1 MFIQTEETPN
11 PNALKFLTNSKILSD
26 NQNITYTKDGNLSTS
41 PKFIQD
47 IFAINAVKNIT
58 AFPDFLTVLIE
69 DEAKW
74 QTIRP
79 EIIHILIEHG
89 SNGKLQI
96 ATQSNENEEKPEAN
110 FEGIEKE
117 IHDLIEERVRPAVE
131 MDGGDI
137 EFVKFE
143 AETGIVYVRMKGSC
157 SGCPSSSA
165 TLKDGIKRMLEYY
178 VPEVTDV
185 LPVEE

>member
-11 PNALKFLTNSKILSD
+11 PNALKFLTNSQIITE
-26 NQNITYTKDGNLSTS
+26 NQNITYTKNGNLSNA

-47 IFAINAVKNIT
+47 IFAIQAVKTIT
-58 AFPDFLTVLIE
+58 VFPEFLTVAIE
-69 DEAKW
+69 DETKW

-79 EIIHILIEHG
+79 EIIHILIEYG
-89 SNGKLQI
+89 SNGTLKI
-96 ATQSNENEEKPEAN
+96 EANPSEEKPKQTN

-117 IHDLIEERVRPAVE
+117 IFELIEERVRPAVE

-165 TLKDGIKRMLEYY
+165 TLKSGIKRMLEYY

-185 LPVEE
+185 LPIEE

>member
-11 PNALKFLTNSKILSD
+11 PNALKFITNSQIIED
-26 NQNITYTKDGNLSTS
+26 NQNITYTREGDLLSV
-41 PKFIQD
+41 PIFVQD
-47 IFAINAVKNIT
+47 IFAISSVKSVTVFPNFIT
-58 AFPDFLTVLIE
+58 VMINEGTTWEF
-69 DEAKW
+69 
-74 QTIRP
+74 IRP
-79 EIIHILIEHG
+79 EIIHTLIEHG
-89 SNGKLQI
+89 SNGNLVIK
-96 ATQSNENEEKPEAN
+96 ENTHNDIKEPKN
-110 FEGIEKE
+110 FEGISKE
-117 IHDLIEERVRPAVE
+117 INDLIEERVRPAVE

-143 AETGIVYVRMKGSC
+143 DTTGIVYVTMKGSC

-185 LPVEE
+185 MQIEE